1 MNLMMQLF
9 ISMLLFAGLSWLI
22 SWGMVGI
29 LFYPQKPIFG
39 WQAPL
44 IGWARNLN
52 LTHLLSEEKLDTQ
65 LDKVMPIIDH
75 KLDDFFRHRL
85 TEKLPMISMFIGD
98 KTIQQLKTVFLEEL
112 RQMFPTLMQS
122 FVSNLQKDLLE
133 QMENQSL
140 ERLKLAAFTAT
151 APLRKLAIFIGL
163 IWGIISH
170 MILNLF

>member
-1 MNLMMQLF
+1 MNLMMQLLM
-9 ISMLLFAGLSWLI
+9 SMMLFAGLAWLI

-29 LFYPQKPIFG
+29 LFYPKKTILG

-44 IGWARNLN
+44 IGWARNFN

-65 LDKVMPIIDH
+65 LDKVMPIIDD
-75 KLDDFFRHRL
+75 KLDDFFHHRL
-85 TEKLPMISMFIGD
+85 TEKLPMIAMFIGD
-98 KTIQQLKTVFLEEL
+98 KTIQQLKTVFMEEL

-122 FVSNLQKDLLE
+122 FASNLQKDMLE

-140 ERLKLAAFTAT
+140 ERLKLAAFTTT

>member
-1 MNLMMQLF
+1 MQLL

-65 LDKVMPIIDH
+65 LDKAVQWL
-75 KLDDFFRHRL
+75 LDAL
-85 TEKLPMISMFIGD
+85 INSPEKLKLSPKIAARKRD
-98 KTIQQLKTVFLEEL
+98 LRAQQNPHLFNAKK
-112 RQMFPTLMQS
+112 PTSSAHWSTL
-122 FVSNLQKDLLE
+122 FV
-133 QMENQSL
+133 
-140 ERLKLAAFTAT
+140 
-151 APLRKLAIFIGL
+151 
-163 IWGIISH
+163 
-170 MILNLF
+170 

>member
-1 MNLMMQLF
+1 MQLLM
-9 ISMLLFAGLSWLI
+9 SMMLFAGLAWLI

-29 LFYPQKPIFG
+29 LFYPKKPILG

-44 IGWARNLN
+44 IGWARNFN

-98 KTIQQLKTVFLEEL
+98 KTIQQLKSVFMEEL
-112 RQMFPTLMQS
+112 RQMFPSLMHS
-122 FVSNLQKDLLE
+122 FASNMQKDLLQQLE
-133 QMENQSL
+133 YQSL
-140 ERLKLAAFTAT
+140 EKLKIAAFKAT
-151 APLRKLAIFIGL
+151 APIRRLAIIIG
-163 IWGIISH
+163 IVWGIFAYW
-170 MILNLF
+170 ILNLF

>member
-1 MNLMMQLF
+1 
-9 ISMLLFAGLSWLI
+9 
-22 SWGMVGI
+22 
-29 LFYPQKPIFG
+29 
-39 WQAPL
+39 
-44 IGWARNLN
+44 
-52 LTHLLSEEKLDTQ
+52 
-65 LDKVMPIIDH
+65 
-75 KLDDFFRHRL
+75 
-85 TEKLPMISMFIGD
+85 MISMFIGD

-140 ERLKLAAFTAT
+140 ERLKLEAFRAT

-170 MILNLF
+170 LILNLF